1 MHVIHRLV
9 ELPTLCREVLKGG
22 PARAL
27 GLFQAGKGRTRDS
40 DGTHVR
46 ARRRTPG
53 RDITILSA
61 EAGTGPALETD
72 DE

>member
-9 ELPTLCREVLKGG
+9 ELVTPCREVLKGG
-22 PARAL
+22 PAGAL
-27 GLFQAGKGRTRDS
+27 GLFQAGKGRTRDP
-40 DGTHVR
+40 DGTHVG

-61 EAGTGPALETD
+61 EAGAGPTFVAD
-72 DE
+72 DK